1 MAWTLQRRW
10 TVAVAAGALAVTAG
24 AWVWHARGAVAPGDD
39 EVAVKTVEVVRTD
52 LSASHTL
59 RGQLGFGAAQPV
71 KGAGAGVVTWL
82 PAPGTSIGRGDV
94 LLRVDDEPVVLF
106 LGGVPMYRPLHEP
119 NTVGRDVAVV
129 AANLKALGYTTGS
142 QPKTG
147 TVVTQSGVRTG
158 AAASQGPGTAASG
171 PPVRMTVRDGDGVL
185 TAALITAVKAWQRD
199 RGMPADGRL
208 DVGDLVVLPAPVR
221 VDAVTGQAGDA
232 ATGPL
237 LSVTPTAK
245 VVTAQAALTD
255 AGGMTAGDAVTVRLP
270 DGTAVPGK
278 VATVGRSA
286 TATDGDQQARLTVT
300 VTLDDPAAVDRLDAA
315 DVRVEVAGQTR
326 TGVLA
331 VPVGALVA
339 LSEGGYA
346 LQLPDGRLLPVTT
359 GLFAKG
365 MVEVTGAGLTAG
377 ATVVTSS

>member
-10 TVAVAAGALAVTAG
+10 TVAVAAGVLAVTGG
-24 AWVWHARGAVAPGDD
+24 AWAWHVRGTVAPGDD

-59 RGQLGFGAAQPV
+59 RGNLGFGAAQPV

-82 PAPGTSIGRGDV
+82 PAPGTLISRGDV
-94 LLRVDDEPVVLF
+94 LLRVDDAPVVLF

-129 AANLKALGYTTGS
+129 AQNLQALGYTIGS
-142 QPKTG
+142 QPKAG
-147 TVVTQSGVRTG
+147 TVVAQSGVHAG
-158 AAASQGPGTAASG
+158 GAASQGPGAATSG
-171 PPVRMTVRDGDGVL
+171 PPVRVTVRDGDGVY
-185 TAALITAVKAWQRD
+185 TAALIAAVKSWQRA

-221 VDAVTGQAGDA
+221 VDTVTGQPGDA

-245 VVTAQAALTD
+245 VVTAQAGLTD

-270 DGTAVPGK
+270 DGTVVPGK
-278 VATVGRSA
+278 VVTVGRSA
-286 TATDGDQQARLTVT
+286 MTEGDQQPRLVVT
-300 VTLDDPAAVDRLDAA
+300 VSLDDPAAADRLDAA
-315 DVRVEVAGQTR
+315 EVRVEVGGQTR
-326 TGVLA
+326 RGVLA

-346 LQLPDGRLLPVTT
+346 LQFPDGRLLPVTT

-365 MVEVTGAGLTAG
+365 MVEVTGAGLAAG